1 MERSEAIVAFEAV
14 ATAVVVSR
22 GAPRFLVADSASPRT
37 DDVGRSYGCYYC

>member
-22 GAPRFLVADSASPRT
+22 GALRFLVADSANPRT
-37 DDVGRSYGCYYC
+37 DDAGRSYGWYYC